1 MKKFRININE
11 KYKKYLPSKKFT
23 YFVLT
28 FIGLGIFV
36 FIISTLLFGKS
47 SFLSKESQNKLTTQ
61 KLTINELLQKDS
73 DGDGVLDWE
82 EGLWGTDPSNTKT
95 FNNTP
100 DAEYVNS
107 KREAL
112 QTPGGNGLDNSSLS
126 ETDKFAQQFFASI
139 AALKQNGQM
148 DADTI
153 KNISTSL
160 GQTIVNPTIID
171 EYSNNDAKIST
182 SDDGTKQK
190 TYYSTI
196 KKLFENYS
204 KKGLGDEAEITG
216 ILANSNITAEEK
228 TKYTNQL
235 SQIANAYQEYAQK
248 VIETQV
254 PGSLI
259 SYHLAIANSANNTG
273 IAVRN
278 MTKVTDDP
286 IVGLSGLS
294 QYQKYSEE
302 LISSVGNLET
312 VLYNNGI
319 IIQ

>member
-1 MKKFRININE
+1 MKKIHININE

-23 YFVLT
+23 YFVLG
-28 FIGLGIFV
+28 FIGLGIFI
-36 FIISTLLFGKS
+36 FIISTLFFGKS
-47 SFLSKESQNKLTTQ
+47 SFLSKESKNKLLTQ

-73 DGDGVLDWE
+73 DGDGVMDWE
-82 EGLWGTDPSNTKT
+82 EGLWGTDPNNTKT
-95 FNNTP
+95 FNNMP
-100 DAEYVNS
+100 DLEYVKS

-112 QTPGGNGLDNSSLS
+112 QTPDGNGLDNSSLS

-139 AALKQNGQM
+139 AALKQSGQI

-153 KNISTSL
+153 KNVSTTL
-160 GQTIVNPTIID
+160 GQTIVDPTIINKYTNQD
-171 EYSNNDAKIST
+171 IKISE
-182 SDDGTKQK
+182 SDSIEKQK
-190 TYYSTI
+190 TYYLNI

-204 KKGLGDEAEITG
+204 KKGLGNEAEITS
-216 ILANSNITAEEK
+216 ILASSGITAEEK
-228 TKYTNQL
+228 IKYTNQL
-235 SQIANAYQEYAQK
+235 SQIADAYQEYAQK
-248 VIETQV
+248 IIVTQV
-254 PGSLI
+254 PRSLI

-278 MTKVTDDP
+278 MVKVTDDP

-319 IIQ
+319 TI